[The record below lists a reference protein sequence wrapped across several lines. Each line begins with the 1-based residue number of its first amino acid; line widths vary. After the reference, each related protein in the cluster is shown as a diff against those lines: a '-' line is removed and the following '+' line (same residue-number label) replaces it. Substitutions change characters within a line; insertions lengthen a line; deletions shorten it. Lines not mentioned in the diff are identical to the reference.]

1 MNFITDR
8 GKESLGLLQ
17 LLLPG
22 RIHPG
27 LAQKKNGLIQERR
40 NGRWDKNKR
49 AGIKSRLVD

>member
-8 GKESLGLLQ
+8 GKESLVLLQ

-27 LAQKKNGLIQERR
+27 LAQEITG
-40 NGRWDKNKR
+40 
-49 AGIKSRLVD
+49 